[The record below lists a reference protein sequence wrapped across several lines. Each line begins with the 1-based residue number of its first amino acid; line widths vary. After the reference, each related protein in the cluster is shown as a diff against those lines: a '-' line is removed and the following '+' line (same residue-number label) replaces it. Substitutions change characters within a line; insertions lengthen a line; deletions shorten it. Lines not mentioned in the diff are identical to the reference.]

1 MPTGVATGPLMATLF
16 LSLIHIF
23 SPVVASTMTTR
34 RMVVPPNRPMVRDCT
49 GQIHHGWPSS
59 SISNDF
65 WSNM

>member
-1 MPTGVATGPLMATLF
+1 MAR
-16 LSLIHIF
+16 SCV

-34 RMVVPPNRPMVRDCT
+34 LMVVPPNRPMVRDCT